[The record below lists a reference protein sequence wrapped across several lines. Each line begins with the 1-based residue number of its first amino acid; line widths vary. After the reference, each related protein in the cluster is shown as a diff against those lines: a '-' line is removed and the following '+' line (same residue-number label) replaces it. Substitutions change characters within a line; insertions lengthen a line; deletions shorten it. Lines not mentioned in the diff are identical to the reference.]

1 MHFTVL
7 KICLKTCGTGHT
19 RLRVHFLPAEGQHP
33 DYTTPHCKTVWSRLQ
48 QNLVFHLVSK
58 KQPYQNGRNF
68 LSQHFGAQTKFQF
81 AVEQANFLQ
90 NYRNTACW
98 IPFAICDMEQTW
110 PLTNLKIT
118 FKNQLEQENQVP
130 HQVSRPQELRGCSF
144 PPQNNPWRIEPKRK
158 QPATQTSWVRV
169 SQQALTCWWTLNRCP
184 LKSPGQPAISV
195 WGIQRPNVP

>member
-1 MHFTVL
+1 MAQVTPDWECIFFL
-7 KICLKTCGTGHT
+7 
-19 RLRVHFLPAEGQHP
+19 LRANTLTTQHL
-33 DYTTPHCKTVWSRLQ
+33 TA
-48 QNLVFHLVSK
+48 
-58 KQPYQNGRNF
+58 KQYEAV
-68 LSQHFGAQTKFQF
+68 AQTKFQF

-158 QPATQTSWVRV
+158 QPATETSWVQV
-169 SQQALTCWWTLNRCP
+169 SQQTLTCWWTLNRCP